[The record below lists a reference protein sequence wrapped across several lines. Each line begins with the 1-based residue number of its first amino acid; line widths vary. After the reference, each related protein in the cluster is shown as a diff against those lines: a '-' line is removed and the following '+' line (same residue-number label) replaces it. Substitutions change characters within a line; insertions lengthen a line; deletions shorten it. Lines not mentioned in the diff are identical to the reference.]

1 MTKPSGKALFYS
13 AFLSCCIALFLPFH
27 ASPQQTL
34 GGITG
39 TVTDSSGGVLAD
51 ALVTVVADAT
61 TLTRTQKTTGTGSYD
76 LVNLAIGS
84 YTLTFSHDGFET
96 QRIPSIVVQ
105 ADRTATVNVTLKV
118 GQVGTTVTVEA
129 SPIMNA
135 VDTTN
140 GYILEKD
147 QLESIPLPTGSF
159 TGIAILSPGV
169 SAELASGSGVN
180 SGLGNLP
187 IWANGQRD
195 TSNTFLLNGVDAS
208 NLFNG
213 KSTSQVASARIV
225 NNTGIGGAASI
236 SSTTAEPLQSTASP
250 YLAIGQALPTPAPET
265 IEEFRVNTSMYDAQQ
280 GSTSGAYIDMS
291 TASGTNN
298 YHGSAYLHRGSDA
311 LNAAPFFYNADPNIP
326 ASDKVPGLHSY
337 TAGTTVGGP
346 IIKNKLFGFLSYQH
360 VEKSDAEIGSS
371 RVSVP
376 PGLSA
381 DRSPAALAAL
391 VNGTTSSVCPALPC
405 NFSASAPVN
414 ATIGTAPGDIN
425 PIAYGLLNYKLPNGQ
440 FLIPSANSFV
450 PTISFPENTFTPGTA
465 YFRADQAV
473 SDLDWIVTSKDTLAL
488 KYYYQH
494 DPSIAPYAYSGSPGF
509 TQHLDAGSQ
518 VASITNTQILKPNLS
533 VVEVFGFIRE
543 KVYSTISQPFTP
555 QQFGAYVQKLTGAS
569 LADSTINTFASPFFP
584 GISIVDDYGNNNANF
599 PPAPYNGNFVF
610 NAATNIGSGAASQG
624 AFTGVFQNRF
634 MPSANAIW
642 TLGKHTLTFGGNF
655 AYTQLNTRDQ
665 RTDKGTIGFA
675 DFSQFLQG
683 LVVPYTPDGFITTAF
698 LQGDANRYYR
708 SKETGTFLQDKYQFR
723 PNLSLTAGLRFD
735 DHGGLTE
742 KYGRLYNFDPSQYNY
757 DAATDT
763 IVNTGFLIAGNNKL
777 FPSKGVSNSTLT
789 GRQWGL
795 GPRLGVAW
803 SPTMF
808 NNKVV
813 VRAGWGM
820 YYDRGELFTYLSPGF
835 AAGVIAGGPFG
846 VNQAP
851 PFVNS
856 QVCSALGNPYQGF
869 LPTCDPTQPKG
880 GSFSNPW
887 GAKLQAPPTGN
898 PATIVLPNAAAIE
911 NGAQLFSFADYKRA
925 NKLPYTLNQ
934 TLDIQWQ
941 PRRDLAITIGYV
953 GNFGRH
959 EIIPVPF
966 NQAGIATPAHPIH
979 GQSYTYGYT
988 VLAPPNCN
996 PALPQSAS
1004 NCAYTSTCNPNVNG
1018 IAVSTGCSFMTLP
1031 DGSTMMA
1038 NYEGGNIDLR
1048 VPYIGYSSESE
1059 SYTAAG
1065 ISAYNALQVHVEK
1078 RMSHGLQV
1086 GFSYTYSHAT
1096 DEQSAMGLFY
1106 NGNNATNLRSG
1117 YGLSDFD
1124 RKHVLNFTYLY
1135 QLPKFFELT
1144 SMRGRFADGWAI
1156 SGLAIIQSGQPYSV
1170 IDYSG
1175 AVGSLYY
1182 GTSDGI
1188 TNPIVPLAPGCTPS
1202 SAYTGASGTNPG
1214 SPALNP
1220 NCFTLPVLNPGDLN
1234 GAIPAGDTYETT
1246 YTTGQ
1251 RNIFRQPW
1259 QRRTDL
1265 SVIKMTQLTERVGM
1279 RFTFEVFNLTNTPS
1293 FDIPINNVTQNLNFN
1308 DFPIFGSQLY
1318 SSPTLS
1324 GIGIVNKTI
1333 GSPRQIQMSLRFTF

>member
-1 MTKPSGKALFYS
+1 MIRNSESRFSDSFFAS
-13 AFLSCCIALFLPFH
+13 FLCSCILFLLAFP
-27 ASPQQTL
+27 AQAQQTL

-39 TVTDSSGGVLAD
+39 TVTDASGGILPNT
-51 ALVTVVADAT
+51 TVSIVSDQTKLSRAQT
-61 TLTRTQKTTGTGSYD
+61 TNASGIYD
-76 LVNLAIGS
+76 FVNLPIGS
-84 YTLTFSHDGFET
+84 YTLTFSHEGFES
-96 QRIPSIVVQ
+96 QKIPSIVVQ
-105 ADRTATVNVTLKV
+105 ADRTATVNATLKV

-129 SPIMNA
+129 SPLMNA

-147 QLESIPLPTGSF
+147 QIESIPLPTGSF

-169 SAELASGSGVN
+169 NAELSGGTGVN
-180 SGLGNLP
+180 SGLGNQP

-213 KSTSQVASARIV
+213 KSTSQVTSARIV

-280 GSTSGAYIDMS
+280 GSTSGAHIDMS

-298 YHGSAYLHRGSDA
+298 FHGGAYIHRGTDA

-326 ASDKVPGLHSY
+326 ASDKVPGLHRYS
-337 TAGTTVGGP
+337 AGGTLGGP
-346 IIKNKLFGFLSYQH
+346 LVKNKIFAFVSYQH
-360 VEKSDAEIGSS
+360 IHDSDAEIGSS

-376 PGLSA
+376 PGLTN
-381 DRSPAALAAL
+381 DRSAAALAAL
-391 VNGTTSSVCPALPC
+391 VNGTTASTCPTLPC
-405 NFSASAPVN
+405 NFPHSAQVN
-414 ATIGTAPGDIN
+414 PTIGTATGDIS
-425 PIAYGLLNYKLPNGQ
+425 PIAYGLLNYKMPNGQ

-450 PTISFPENTFTPGTA
+450 PTINFPENTFTTGTA
-465 YFRADQAV
+465 YFLAHQVV
-473 SDLDWIVTSKDTLAL
+473 SNIDWIVSPKGTLAL

-518 VASITNTQILKPNLS
+518 VASISNTQVLKPNLS

-543 KVYSTISQPFTP
+543 KVYSTVSQPFTP
-555 QQFGAYVQKLTGAS
+555 QQFSTYVQGVTGAS
-569 LADSTINTFASPFFP
+569 AAESTINTFGSTFFP
-584 GISIVDDYGNNNANF
+584 GISVVDDYGN
-599 PPAPYNGNFVF
+599 PPAPYNQNFVF
-610 NAATNIGSGAASQG
+610 NAATNIGSGANSQG

-634 MPSANAIW
+634 MPSANAVW
-642 TLGKHTLTFGGNF
+642 TLGKHTLTFGGSF
-655 AYTQLNTRDQ
+655 SYTQLNTRDQ
-665 RTDKGTIGFA
+665 RTNKGTIGFA

-683 LVVPYTPDGFITTAF
+683 LVVPYTPDGFITTAY

-708 SKETGTFLQDKYQFR
+708 SKETGAYFQDKFQIR
-723 PNLSLTAGLRFD
+723 SNLSITAGVRFD

-742 KYGRLYNFDPSQYNY
+742 KYGRLYNFDPAQYNY

-763 IVNTGFLIAGNNKL
+763 IVSNGFIIASNNKL
-777 FPSKGVSNSTLT
+777 FPSKNVSNSTLT

-803 SPTMF
+803 SPKMF
-808 NNKVV
+808 NSKVV

-856 QVCSALGNPYQGF
+856 QVCNAIGNFYESF
-869 LPTCDPTQPKG
+869 IPTCDPTQANG

-887 GAKLQAPPTGN
+887 GASLQAPPTGDPSKIN
-898 PATIVLPNAAAIE
+898 LPNAAAIA
-911 NGAQLFSFADYKRA
+911 NGTQLFAFADYNRK

-953 GNFGRH
+953 GNLGRH
-959 EIIPVPF
+959 EVIPVPF
-966 NQAGIATPAHPIH
+966 NQAGIASPSHPIH
-979 GQSYTYGYT
+979 GQNYTYGYNI
-988 VLAPPNCN
+988 LAPPGCN
-996 PALPQSAS
+996 PTLNPGA
-1004 NCAYTSTCNPNVNG
+1004 CAYTSTCNASG
-1018 IAVSTGCSFMTLP
+1018 TTSGCGFMGLP
-1031 DGSTMMA
+1031 DGTTMMA

-1065 ISAYNALQVHVEK
+1065 ISAYNALQAHVEK
-1078 RMSHGLQV
+1078 RLSHGLQV
-1086 GFSYTYSHAT
+1086 GFSYTFSHAT

-1117 YGLSDFD
+1117 YGLADFD

-1135 QLPKFFELT
+1135 QLPKFYELT
-1144 SMRGRFADGWAI
+1144 SVRGRLADGWAVA
-1156 SGLAIIQSGQPYSV
+1156 GLAIIQSGQPYSV

-1175 AVGSLYY
+1175 AVGSIYY

-1188 TNPIVPLAPGCTPS
+1188 TNPIVPLSSCTPS
-1202 SAYTGASGTNPG
+1202 KAITGASGAVPG
-1214 SPALNP
+1214 APALDA
-1220 NCFTLPVLNPGDLN
+1220 NCFTLPLLNPGDLG

-1246 YTTGQ
+1246 FTVGQ

-1265 SVIKMTQLTERVGM
+1265 SVIKATQLTERVSM
-1279 RFTFEVFNLTNTPS
+1279 KFTFDIFNVTNTAS
-1293 FDIPINNVTQNLNFN
+1293 FDVPINNVSQNLEFN
-1308 DFPIFGSQLY
+1308 DFPVYGSNLY

-1324 GIGIVNKTI
+1324 GLGIVNKTI
-1333 GSPRQIQMSLRFTF
+1333 GSPRQIQMSLRFAF